1 MLAKWLST
9 VMDDHGV
16 CANDQGLCFQTQMY
30 AWSCRDRKCYAGT
43 GQHKLTFKS
52 TILFYKLVALVL
64 TSSWCNLMYMVPTVT
79 DLDFLWCPKILYICS
94 FPSWILLHTLYPLD
108 SLFFSFMKLL
118 CLTSEMYRTLTY
130 ESSYSDWLQLSR
142 CCW

>member
-79 DLDFLWCPKILYICS
+79 DTWFLVMPKNPVYLFLSFVNLIAYSLSTGFFILFIHE
-94 FPSWILLHTLYPLD
+94 IAMLHQWD
-108 SLFFSFMKLL
+108 VQNFNIWM
-118 CLTSEMYRTLTY
+118 
-130 ESSYSDWLQLSR
+130 
-142 CCW
+142 